1 MKSRDC
7 VQMRT
12 FVQEFLLK
20 TRLDLKCSLETA
32 GRILDINENILAQY
46 ETGQKSPACCEL
58 LKILKRY
65 QADLDQFALELA
77 TLQINQLKKRR

>member
-1 MKSRDC
+1 MRSRDC
-7 VQMRT
+7 AQMRT
-12 FVQEFLLK
+12 FVQAFLLK

-32 GRILDINENILAQY
+32 GQLLDINENVLAQY

-58 LKILKRY
+58 LKILKKY

-77 TLQINQLKKRR
+77 TLQISQFKKGR